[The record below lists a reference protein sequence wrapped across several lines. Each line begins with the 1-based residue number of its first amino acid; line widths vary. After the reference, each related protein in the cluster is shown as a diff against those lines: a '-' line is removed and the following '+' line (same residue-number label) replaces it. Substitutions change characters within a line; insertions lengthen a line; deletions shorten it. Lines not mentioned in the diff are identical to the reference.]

1 MQPFSAHDPSSLSV
15 QSFTS
20 PSKSTLASTPPSL
33 AAQTWWQ
40 PRACAFSRTCTSG
53 KGFSSVAFSGLKL
66 LPEAVEWI
74 LIDDEPD
81 AEMSCVGV
89 AARENMS
96 VGWAWGIVCI

>member
-1 MQPFSAHDPSSLSV
+1 
-15 QSFTS
+15 
-20 PSKSTLASTPPSL
+20 
-33 AAQTWWQ
+33 
-40 PRACAFSRTCTSG
+40 
-53 KGFSSVAFSGLKL
+53 VAFSGLKL